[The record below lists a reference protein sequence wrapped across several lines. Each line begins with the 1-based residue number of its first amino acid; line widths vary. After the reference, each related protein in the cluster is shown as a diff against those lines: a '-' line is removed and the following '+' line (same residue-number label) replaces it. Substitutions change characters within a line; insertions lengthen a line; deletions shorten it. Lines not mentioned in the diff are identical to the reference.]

1 MNHIPSTDYDKTADE
16 HICSSGGIHP
26 DKEKRIRETLAQEQ
40 RFNLAAELFKV
51 MGDYGRSRI
60 LYCLMEGE
68 FCVCELAALVEM
80 SHSAVSH
87 QLRILR
93 ANRLVRHHRRGKQVY
108 YALDDDHVRTL
119 MYQAMSHVDETEG
132 TGYENKT

>member
-1 MNHIPSTDYDKTADE
+1 MDQNNTTNGENTAATHICGPYYGNPQSTDKLKKMLSLE
-16 HICSSGGIHP
+16 
-26 DKEKRIRETLAQEQ
+26 R
-40 RFNLAAELFKV
+40 RFNQAAELFKV

-68 FCVCELAALVEM
+68 FCVCEISSLVEM

-93 ANRLVRHHRRGKQVY
+93 ANRLVKYRRKGKQIY
-108 YALDDDHVRTL
+108 YSLDDDHVRNL
-119 MYQAMSHVDETEG
+119 MHQAMSHVDETEG
-132 TGYENKT
+132 TGYEQET

>member
-1 MNHIPSTDYDKTADE
+1 MNAME
-16 HICSSGGIHP
+16 HICGTGNINP
-26 DKEKRIRETLAQEQ
+26 DKIRKIKNELSREN

-68 FCVCELAALVEM
+68 FCVCEIAALVEM

-93 ANRLVRHHRRGKQVY
+93 ANRLVRHHRNGKQIY
-108 YALDDDHVRTL
+108 YTLDDDHVRNL
-119 MYQAMSHVDETEG
+119 MKQAMSHVDETKG
-132 TGYENKT
+132 TDYEDEIGNHTDPA